1 MWLMLPVILAA
12 TFMYGFDQN
21 VVNVALPTLR
31 DDLHAG
37 PVALELVVGGYA
49 FAYAAGLVTGGR
61 LGDLVGYKRMFL
73 IGMGAF
79 TVVSV
84 LAGLAQSPGQLVGA
98 RLVQGLSAALLVP
111 QVLALITSTFP
122 VAERTGA
129 LAWFGVTGAVSG
141 VVGQVLGGLLLDADV
156 AGLGWR
162 ILFLLNLP
170 VGAVVLVVAARVLP
184 AVTSGRRPA
193 LDPIG
198 VVGITAGVALA
209 LAPLVLGRS
218 EHWAVWI
225 WVSLAL
231 SVPVLVLTLVY
242 ESRRPSPL
250 VDLTLFRSRTFSAG
264 LGIAV
269 AFLAFFTSSIFV
281 LSLLLQTG
289 LGLTPLEGGLSFTP
303 FALLAIVTAL
313 TGRRLISRYGPPSV
327 IRAGCSISAL
337 GLVLCLV
344 VLALGGAGVGVGW
357 LVAGLAVVGAG
368 NSMIMT
374 AYLGATLAGVRPD
387 QAGIA
392 SGTLNTFQQFAG
404 SAGLAAVG
412 AVFFAVLGVTPG
424 PAQYVSATSVALW
437 IGLGLV
443 VVIAGLSWLLRTPA
457 GRRTAEPAPSR
468 ALADR

>member
-1 MWLMLPVILAA
+1 
-12 TFMYGFDQN
+12 
-21 VVNVALPTLR
+21 
-31 DDLHAG
+31 
-37 PVALELVVGGYA
+37 
-49 FAYAAGLVTGGR
+49 
-61 LGDLVGYKRMFL
+61 MFL

-84 LAGLAQSPGQLVGA
+84 LAGLAQSPGQLIGA
-98 RLVQGLSAALLVP
+98 RLVQGLSAAMLVP
-111 QVLALITSTFP
+111 QVLALITRTFP

-141 VVGQVLGGLLLDADV
+141 VVGQALGGLLLDADV

-162 ILFLLNLP
+162 FLFLLNLP
-170 VGAVVLVVAARVLP
+170 VGAVVLVFAARLLP
-184 AVTSGRRPA
+184 VVAPGLRPS

-198 VVGITAGVALA
+198 VVGISAGVALA

-218 EHWAVWI
+218 EHWAAWI
-225 WVSLAL
+225 WALLAA
-231 SVPVLVLTLVY
+231 SVPVLVLTLAY
-242 ESRRPSPL
+242 EARRENPL

-264 LGIAV
+264 SGIAV
-269 AFLAFFTSSIFV
+269 AFLAFFTSSVFV

-289 LGLTPLEGGLSFTP
+289 LGLSPLEGGLSFTP
-303 FALLAIVTAL
+303 FALFAIVTAF
-313 TGRRLISRYGPPSV
+313 TGRRFIARYGPPSV

-344 VLALGGAGVGVGW
+344 ILALGGAGIGVGW

-374 AYLGATLAGVRPD
+374 AYLGATLASVRPD

-404 SAGLAAVG
+404 SAGLAVVG
-412 AVFFAVLGVTPG
+412 AVFFAVLGATPG
-424 PAQYVSATSVALW
+424 AAQYVSATSVALW

-443 VVIAGLSWLLRTPA
+443 VVIAGLSWLLPDPA
-457 GRRTAEPAPSR
+457 GRRTAEPVPSEP
-468 ALADR
+468 LAEV